1 MKLNLQE
8 IADVIDAE
16 TNIVEAQWNDIRI
29 QCREAKLK
37 GDDETPKIL
46 SPIRVDLER
55 RMDELFMMRNKI
67 SCNEFN
73 T

>member
-16 TNIVEAQWNDIRI
+16 TSIVETQWNDIRI

-37 GDDETPKIL
+37 GDEETPKRL
-46 SPIRVDLER
+46 SSLRYDLEK
-55 RMDELFMMRNKI
+55 RMDELFMMRNRI